1 MKKQKKQKKQ
11 NDNDNDNHINYVVNE
26 EKRTCTAYLED
37 VRNGMIIMVNKRLEH
52 VGLHGIRL
60 YSNSFD
66 GKDFL
71 TAVTDGIPDK
81 VVATVRCSPED
92 EFNPET
98 GCALARVRLLRK
110 MYDYRYMVT
119 VRAMNRLAFTDVFFN
134 NLRYTCDNRAMNYE
148 HEEDAILNSL
158 KKSN

>member
-1 MKKQKKQKKQ
+1 MKKQ
-11 NDNDNDNHINYVVNE
+11 NDNDNGNHINYVVNE

-37 VRNGMIIMVNKRLEH
+37 VRNGMMTMVNKRLAH
-52 VGLHGIRL
+52 FGLHGIML
-60 YSNSFD
+60 YPNSFD

-71 TAVTDGIPDK
+71 TAIVDDIPDK

-98 GCALARVRLLRK
+98 GCALARARLLKK
-110 MYDYRYMVT
+110 MYDYRYTVT
-119 VRAMNRLAFTDVFFN
+119 ARAMNRLNLVCVFFAD
-134 NLRYTCDNRAMNYE
+134 LLSTCDERAMNYE
-148 HEEDAILNSL
+148 TEEDAILDSL

>member
-1 MKKQKKQKKQ
+1 MKKQKKQ
-11 NDNDNDNHINYVVNE
+11 NDNDNHINYVVNE

-71 TAVTDGIPDK
+71 TAVTDDIPDK
-81 VVATVRCSPED
+81 VVVTVRCSPED

-98 GCALARVRLLRK
+98 GCALARVRLLKK
-110 MYDYRYMVT
+110 MYDYRYTVS
-119 VRAMNRLAFTDVFFN
+119 VRAMNRLTFANVFFN
-134 NLRYTCDNRAMNYE
+134 ELRSTCDTRAMNYE
-148 HEEDAILNSL
+148 NEEDAILDSL

>member
-1 MKKQKKQKKQ
+1 MKKQ
-11 NDNDNDNHINYVVNE
+11 NDNDNHINYVVNE

-37 VRNGMIIMVNKRLEH
+37 VQDGMKTMVQKRLGH
-52 VGLHGIRL
+52 FGLGGIMF

-71 TAVTDGIPDK
+71 TAVVDDIPDK
-81 VVATVRCSPED
+81 VVVTVRCSPED

-98 GCALARVRLLRK
+98 GCALARARLLRK
-110 MYDYRYMVT
+110 MYDYRYTVA
-119 VRAMNRLAFTDVFFN
+119 VRAMNRLTFAKTFFTGLYV
-134 NLRYTCDNRAMNYE
+134 TCDNRAMNYE
-148 HEEDAILNSL
+148 NEEDAILDSL

>member
-1 MKKQKKQKKQ
+1 MKKQ
-11 NDNDNDNHINYVVNE
+11 NDNGNHINYVVNK

-37 VRNGMIIMVNKRLEH
+37 VRNGMMTMVNKRLGH
-52 VGLHGIRL
+52 FGLSGIMF
-60 YSNSFD
+60 YPNSSD

-71 TAVTDGIPDK
+71 TAVVDDIPDK

-98 GCALARVRLLRK
+98 GCALARARLLMK
-110 MYDYRYMVT
+110 MYDYRYT
-119 VRAMNRLAFTDVFFN
+119 VAARAMNRITFSAVLFN
-134 NLRYTCDNRAMNYE
+134 ELLCTCNNRAMNYE
-148 HEEDAILNSL
+148 DEENAILDSL